1 MLASGCFRNHTM
13 SIPLPCGSLRRT
25 CWPLHRYAR
34 SQAYPSR
41 LTHLGPRHHVL
52 SRASSRCCCCPLGG
66 PSLCAVG
73 WECSFCYALVLA
85 VVMVAHEYLGL
96 FAEQGQAPQNTE
108 ITDVEEEFVV
118 TEDGI
123 GSWQPV
129 TKQRA
134 SAPATKK
141 QKAKQAPSASSGPAE
156 IEEF

>member
-1 MLASGCFRNHTM
+1 
-13 SIPLPCGSLRRT
+13 
-25 CWPLHRYAR
+25 
-34 SQAYPSR
+34 
-41 LTHLGPRHHVL
+41 
-52 SRASSRCCCCPLGG
+52 
-66 PSLCAVG
+66 
-73 WECSFCYALVLA
+73 
-85 VVMVAHEYLGL
+85 MVAHEYLGL